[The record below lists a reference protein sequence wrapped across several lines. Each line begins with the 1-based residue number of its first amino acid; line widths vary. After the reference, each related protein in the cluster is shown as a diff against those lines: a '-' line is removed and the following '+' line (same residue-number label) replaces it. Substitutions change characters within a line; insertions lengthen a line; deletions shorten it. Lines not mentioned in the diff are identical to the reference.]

1 MSTTFYETR
10 HFFRHGRLLGVSA
23 NVRLNDG
30 LDADQWR
37 TGLLK
42 CGRGLVEEEMMI
54 SESGSYDLLLRR
66 FYHPENRNLRRWL
79 THEVIP
85 APWGTSGESPAIE
98 SMGFAGSTH
107 PTSEVGAL
115 P

>member
-1 MSTTFYETR
+1 MSTTFYETL
-10 HFFRHGRLLGVSA
+10 HFFRHGRLLRATLIGHEPWFAARDLGRLLGVSA
-23 NVRLNDG
+23 NVRMNDG

-42 CGRGLVEEEMMI
+42 CGRGLVAEELMV

-85 APWGTSGESPAIE
+85 TLRAPRRA
-98 SMGFAGSTH
+98 A
-107 PTSEVGAL
+107 
-115 P
+115 